1 MQKQNLISPNYTYE
15 IPEISIIEE
24 SRMDVI
30 CASSGINLPDVS
42 LEIFGETEI
51 L

>member
-1 MQKQNLISPNYTYE
+1 MQNKLFCSPPYE
-15 IPEISIIEE
+15 SPEISLVSLGEE
-24 SRMDVI
+24 DVI

-51 L
+51 I

>member
-1 MQKQNLISPNYTYE
+1 MQNNVLYSKTYE
-15 IPEISIIEE
+15 SPAISFLSLAEE
-24 SRMDVI
+24 DVI